1 MSLASFGPQR
11 LTPPGP
17 PPRPGRAPLEIP
29 VDVRR
34 AGASSAGV
42 TQNVSRDG
50 AFVATPRLHAVG
62 ERLTLRLTAPGF
74 SLPLVLQA
82 EVRWL
87 RPVAQGEGD
96 RRPAGIGVQFVDP
109 PLGMRLCL
117 AALLEPHEQP

>member
-1 MSLASFGPQR
+1 MSIASFGPER
-11 LTPPGP
+11 SMAREP
-17 PPRPGRAPLEIP
+17 PPRTGRAPLALP

-34 AGASSAGV
+34 NGVSCAGV

-50 AFVATPRLHAVG
+50 AFVATPRLHPVG

-74 SLPLVLQA
+74 NLPLVFQA

-96 RRPAGIGVQFVDP
+96 RRPGGIGVQFVDP

-117 AALLEPHEQP
+117 AALLEPYEQP

>member
-1 MSLASFGPQR
+1 MSLASSGPELAR
-11 LTPPGP
+11 RDAA
-17 PPRPGRAPLEIP
+17 PRKGRARLAIP
-29 VDVRR
+29 VDVRWG
-34 AGASSAGV
+34 GASCAGV

-50 AFVATPRLHAVG
+50 AFVATPRLHPVG

-74 SLPLVLQA
+74 NLPLVLQA

-87 RPVAQGEGD
+87 RAVAQGDGIGL
-96 RRPAGIGVQFVDP
+96 PAGIGVQFVDP

>member
-1 MSLASFGPQR
+1 MSLASFGPKGI
-11 LTPPGP
+11 TAPEP
-17 PPRPGRAPLEIP
+17 PPRTGRAHLAIP

-34 AGASSAGV
+34 GGASCAGV

-50 AFVATPRLHAVG
+50 AFVATPRLHPVG

-96 RRPAGIGVQFVDP
+96 RWPAGIGVQFVDP

-117 AALLEPHEQP
+117 AALLEAHAQP